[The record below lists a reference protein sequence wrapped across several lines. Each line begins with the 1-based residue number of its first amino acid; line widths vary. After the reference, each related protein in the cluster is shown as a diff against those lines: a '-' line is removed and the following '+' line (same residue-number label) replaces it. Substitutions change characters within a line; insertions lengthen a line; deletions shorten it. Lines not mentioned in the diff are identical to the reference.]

1 MATQFD
7 PTQYFLGSGLGVG
20 RFNQPYRPKIQD
32 ILARMNRPEITG
44 MPGQGVYIDQ
54 MSAPQ
59 YVSRTGPDIFYQKRR
74 DPLGANLYPNVPG
87 MGFTP
92 SEGLI
97 SPPMM
102 DEPFYPLSTAE
113 AQAAPQAAPMQEAPL
128 QTFEEA
134 YPDLSK
140 QAGAAPR
147 RTLGLLGDMFGGAS
161 ALDEYMTPE
170 QRAQLQNQG
179 VMAAAM
185 QLLAASGPSRTPV
198 GLGQA
203 LGEAYGAGQKGYTAA
218 QQNLLASMTMKQ
230 KMDEA
235 KRLKDIQARISGAL
249 IGEGAPAMP
258 GAAISPE
265 QAINAPGL
273 PAGPTVARAA
283 LIGTPGA
290 AAPMSQA
297 DILHD
302 RYMNASS
309 IAAQYGDA
317 ETAKKYA
324 DLAKQIRPLD
334 EVVGEPFRGSDGN
347 FYSRLKSGGTKPFSG
362 VSPIDKPVG
371 EPFRGN
377 DGRYY
382 QRTESGGTV
391 LFSEGTVTPA
401 AKPMGAPIK
410 VTDVSGKQVL
420 VNQMDDG
427 TFKTATGIG
436 PARNMVQVD
445 VGGSI
450 KFIDEDKLT
459 PGTSF
464 TKGLAPQI
472 VGSADT
478 GFYVYG
484 GGGGGGTTVGGK
496 APAVAGAA
504 GAAPPPGGRQAAPG
518 MTQII
523 PGTSFKNDEQLRGEY
538 TRNMEPFVKLAQ
550 AFEKVQVAAL
560 NPSGAGDISLIYGY
574 MKILDPNSTVM
585 QGEQATAQNA
595 GSVPEA
601 IRAKYNSIIG
611 GEKLDPNV
619 RADFLNQARLIVES
633 QRTMA
638 NDVRDR
644 YSELAQSYGLKP
656 EQIVFD
662 PFKRIKAPGE
672 VVKSAT
678 PIKANDWW
686 KKFDLLPKP

>member
-7 PTQYFLGSGLGVG
+7 PTQYYLGSGLGVG
-20 RFNQPYRPKIQD
+20 RYNQPYRPKIQD

-44 MPGQGVYIDQ
+44 MPGDPVYIDQ
-54 MSAPQ
+54 MSTPQ

-92 SEGLI
+92 SAGL
-97 SPPMM
+97 M
-102 DEPFYPLSTAE
+102 DMGGEMQPLSAQPQV
-113 AQAAPQAAPMQEAPL
+113 QAAPQVEQTMEAPL
-128 QTFEEA
+128 QTFEQA
-134 YPDLSK
+134 YG
-140 QAGAAPR
+140 GAAPQ

-161 ALDEYMTPE
+161 ALDEYITPE

-179 VMAAAM
+179 LMSAAM

-218 QQNLLASMTMKQ
+218 QQNLLTSMTMKQ
-230 KMDEA
+230 KMDDA

-265 QAINAPGL
+265 QAINAPGGQ
-273 PAGPTVARAA
+273 AGPTVARAA
-283 LIGTPGA
+283 MIGTPSA

-324 DLAKQIRPLD
+324 DLAKQIKPTD
-334 EVVGEPFRGSDGN
+334 EVIGEPFRGNDGN
-347 FYSRLKSGGTKPFSG
+347 FYSRLKSGGTIPFKG

-371 EPFRGN
+371 EPFRGS
-377 DGRYY
+377 DGKYY

-436 PARNMVQVD
+436 PAKEMVQVD

-450 KFIDEDKLT
+450 KFIDKDKI
-459 PGTSF
+459 PAGTSF

-484 GGGGGGTTVGGK
+484 GGGGGGTMVGGK
-496 APAVAGAA
+496 APPPAAAGAA

-523 PGTSFKNDEQLRGEY
+523 PGTSFKNDEQLRGEF

-574 MKILDPNSTVM
+574 MKILDPHSTVM
-585 QGEQATAQNA
+585 QGEQASAQNA
-595 GSVPEA
+595 GSVPES
-601 IRAKYNSIIG
+601 IRAKYNSIIA

-619 RADFLNQARLIVES
+619 RADFLNQARLIIES

-638 NDVRDR
+638 NDVRER
-644 YSELAQSYGLKP
+644 YSELAKAYGLKP

-662 PFKRIKAPGE
+662 PFKRIKPPGE
-672 VVKSAT
+672 VVKEST

>member
-1 MATQFD
+1 MM
-7 PTQYFLGSGLGVG
+7 PTAQNVVVE
-20 RFNQPYRPKIQD
+20 D
-32 ILARMNRPEITG
+32 ILAQDN
-44 MPGQGVYIDQ
+44 
-54 MSAPQ
+54 
-59 YVSRTGPDIFYQKRR
+59 
-74 DPLGANLYPNVPG
+74 PNY
-87 MGFTP
+87 
-92 SEGLI
+92 LA
-97 SPPMM
+97 
-102 DEPFYPLSTAE
+102 EP
-113 AQAAPQAAPMQEAPL
+113 AQ
-128 QTFEEA
+128 
-134 YPDLSK
+134 D
-140 QAGAAPR
+140 AGAAPQ

-161 ALDEYMTPE
+161 ALDEYMTDE
-170 QRAQLQNQG
+170 QRSQLQNQG
-179 VMAAAM
+179 IMAAAM
-185 QLLAASGPSRTPV
+185 QLLASSGPSRTPV

-218 QQNLLASMTMKQ
+218 QQNLLQSMAMKQ
-230 KMDEA
+230 KMDEY
-235 KRLKDIQARISGAL
+235 KRAREIEARISGAL
-249 IGEGAPAMP
+249 VGDG
-258 GAAISPE
+258 GAAMSGGTITPE

-283 LIGTPGA
+283 MIGAPGA
-290 AAPMSQA
+290 VAPTSQA
-297 DILHD
+297 DMLYN
-302 RYMNASS
+302 RYMNASN
-309 IAAQYGDA
+309 IAAQYGD
-317 ETAKKYA
+317 TAKATAYA
-324 DLAKQIRPLD
+324 TLADKARPTD
-334 EVVGEPFRGSDGN
+334 EVIGEPFRGTDGN
-347 FYSRLKSGGTKPFSG
+347 FYSRLKSGATIPFKG

-391 LFSEGTVTPA
+391 LFSQGEVTPA

-436 PARNMVQVD
+436 PAREMVQVD
-445 VGGSI
+445 VGGQL
-450 KFIDEDKLT
+450 KFMNKDEI
-459 PGTSF
+459 PVGTSF
-464 TKGLAPQI
+464 TKTLAPQI

-478 GFYVYG
+478 GFFVYG
-484 GGGGGGTTVGGK
+484 GGGGGGTTVGGRAT
-496 APAVAGAA
+496 APAAAGAA
-504 GAAPPPGGRQAAPG
+504 GAEPAPGGRQAAPG

-523 PGTSFKNDEQLRGEY
+523 PGTSFKNDEQLRKEF
-538 TRNMEPFVKLAQ
+538 TQNMDPFVKLAQ

-595 GSVPEA
+595 GSVPES

-644 YSELAQSYGLKP
+644 YSELARAYGLKP

-662 PFKRIKAPGE
+662 PFKRIKPPGDIA
-672 VVKSAT
+672 KDAT
-678 PIKANDWW
+678 PTKPAEFVN
-686 KKFDLLPKP
+686 KYNLLPKKP

>member
-1 MATQFD
+1 MATLYGGYQRRLADLGYDYSPTGITSLKNALFSGRAYPSNMYED
-7 PTQYFLGSGLGVG
+7 PQKLYGEPAYRNIAPVAAPDIQYGDLL
-20 RFNQPYRPKIQD
+20 
-32 ILARMNRPEITG
+32 
-44 MPGQGVYIDQ
+44 
-54 MSAPQ
+54 SAPSGSRYINQTLSDQ
-59 YVSRTGPDIFYQKRR
+59 YLRSATG
-74 DPLGANLYPNVPG
+74 
-87 MGFTP
+87 
-92 SEGLI
+92 
-97 SPPMM
+97 
-102 DEPFYPLSTAE
+102 
-113 AQAAPQAAPMQEAPL
+113 EAPPEDMQL
-128 QTFEEA
+128 E
-134 YPDLSK
+134 
-140 QAGAAPR
+140 AGAAPQ

-170 QRAQLQNQG
+170 QRAQMQNQG

-218 QQNLLASMTMKQ
+218 QQNLLTSMTMKQ
-230 KMDEA
+230 KMEDA
-235 KRLKDIQARISGAL
+235 KAAKAMQTNVSNFLSQKAP
-249 IGEGAPAMP
+249 EGVDANAFKAQQYMKLADVY
-258 GAAISPE
+258 AATNPE
-265 QAINAPGL
+265 QASKFFDMAQKL
-273 PAGPTVARAA
+273 MPAA
-283 LIGTPGA
+283 
-290 AAPMSQA
+290 
-297 DILHD
+297 
-302 RYMNASS
+302 
-309 IAAQYGDA
+309 
-317 ETAKKYA
+317 
-324 DLAKQIRPLD
+324 
-334 EVVGEPFRGSDGN
+334 
-347 FYSRLKSGGTKPFSG
+347 
-362 VSPIDKPVG
+362 DKPVG
-371 EPFRGN
+371 EPFRAADGKYYQRTESGKAVLFSGGTVTPADKPVGEPFRAADGN
-377 DGRYY
+377 FY

-391 LFSEGTVTPA
+391 PFSGGTVTPA

-436 PARNMVQVD
+436 PAKEMVQVD

-450 KFIDEDKLT
+450 KFIDKDKI
-459 PGTSF
+459 PAGTSF

-478 GFYVYG
+478 GFFVYG
-484 GGGGGGTTVGGK
+484 GGGGGGTTIGGR
-496 APAVAGAA
+496 APAAAPAAAGAA

-538 TRNMEPFVKLAQ
+538 IRNMEPFVKLAQ

-601 IRAKYNSIIG
+601 IRAKYNSIIAG
-611 GEKLDPNV
+611 DKLDPNV

-644 YSELAQSYGLKP
+644 YSELAQAYGLKP

>member
-1 MATQFD
+1 MGVFA
-7 PTQYFLGSGLGVG
+7 PTQMGDFAPSAGL
-20 RFNQPYRPKIQD
+20 
-32 ILARMNRPEITG
+32 
-44 MPGQGVYIDQ
+44 
-54 MSAPQ
+54 
-59 YVSRTGPDIFYQKRR
+59 
-74 DPLGANLYPNVPG
+74 
-87 MGFTP
+87 MG
-92 SEGLI
+92 E
-97 SPPMM
+97 MQ
-102 DEPFYPLSTAE
+102 PLSAQQQVQPPRTPVVVEDIMAQDNPNYLAE
-113 AQAAPQAAPMQEAPL
+113 PAQEA
-128 QTFEEA
+128 E
-134 YPDLSK
+134 
-140 QAGAAPR
+140 AAPR

-161 ALDEYMTPE
+161 ALDEYITPE

-218 QQNLLASMTMKQ
+218 QQNLLQSMTMKQ

-249 IGEGAPAMP
+249 IGEGAPAMF
-258 GAAISPE
+258 GAAITPE
-265 QAINAPGL
+265 QAINAPGGQ
-273 PAGPTVARAA
+273 AGPTVARAA
-283 LIGTPGA
+283 LIGTPSA

-302 RYMNASS
+302 RYINAST

-391 LFSEGTVTPA
+391 LFSQGKVTPA

-427 TFKTATGIG
+427 TFKTATDIG
-436 PARNMVQVD
+436 PAREMVQVD
-445 VGGSI
+445 VGGQL
-450 KFIDEDKLT
+450 KFIDKDKIPAGAT
-459 PGTSF
+459 F
-464 TKGLAPQI
+464 TKTLAPQI

-478 GFYVYG
+478 GFFVYG
-484 GGGGGGTTVGGK
+484 GGGGGGTTIGGRASAA
-496 APAVAGAA
+496 APAAAPAAAGAA
-504 GAAPPPGGRQAAPG
+504 GAAPQPSGRPAAPG

-523 PGTSFKNDEQLRGEY
+523 PGTTFKSDEQLRGEY
-538 TRNMEPFVKLAQ
+538 IRNMEPFVKLAQ

-619 RADFLNQARLIVES
+619 RTDFLNQARLIVES

-644 YSELAQSYGLKP
+644 YSELAQAYGLKP

>member
-7 PTQYFLGSGLGVG
+7 PTRYYLGSGLGVG
-20 RFNQPYRPKIQD
+20 RFNQPYRPTIQD
-32 ILARMNRPEITG
+32 VLARMNRPEITG

-54 MSAPQ
+54 MSTPQ
-59 YVSRTGPDIFYQKRR
+59 YVSRSGPDIFFQKRR

-92 SEGLI
+92 SAGL
-97 SPPMM
+97 M
-102 DEPFYPLSTAE
+102 DMGGEMQPLPSQLE
-113 AQAAPQAAPMQEAPL
+113 DVL
-128 QTFEEA
+128 QTPNQRGFQPGGSMMPTAQNVVVEDIMAQDNPNYRAEVA
-134 YPDLSK
+134 PE
-140 QAGAAPR
+140 AAPR
-147 RTLGLLGDMFGGAS
+147 HTLGLLGDMFGGAS

-218 QQNLLASMTMKQ
+218 QQNLLTSMTMKQ

-235 KRLKDIQARISGAL
+235 KATKGMQATVSTFLAQKAPEGVDAKEFKAQQYMRLADVYAASNPDQASKFFDMAQKL
-249 IGEGAPAMP
+249 MPA
-258 GAAISPE
+258 A
-265 QAINAPGL
+265 
-273 PAGPTVARAA
+273 
-283 LIGTPGA
+283 
-290 AAPMSQA
+290 
-297 DILHD
+297 
-302 RYMNASS
+302 
-309 IAAQYGDA
+309 
-317 ETAKKYA
+317 
-324 DLAKQIRPLD
+324 
-334 EVVGEPFRGSDGN
+334 
-347 FYSRLKSGGTKPFSG
+347 
-362 VSPIDKPVG
+362 DKPVG
-371 EPFRGN
+371 EPFRAA
-377 DGRYY
+377 DGKYYQRTESGKTMLFSGGTVTPADKPVGEPFRAADGKFY

-391 LFSEGTVTPA
+391 LFSEGAVAPA

-427 TFKTATGIG
+427 TFKTVTGIG
-436 PARNMVQVD
+436 PPKNMVQVD

-450 KFIDEDKLT
+450 RFVDEDSLP

-484 GGGGGGTTVGGK
+484 GGGGGGTTVGGR
-496 APAVAGAA
+496 APAPAAA
-504 GAAPPPGGRQAAPG
+504 GAPGAAPQPGGRQAAPG

-523 PGTSFKNDEQLRGEY
+523 PGTSFKNDEQLRGEF

-585 QGEQATAQNA
+585 QGEQASAQNA

-601 IRAKYNSIIG
+601 IRAKYNSIIAG
-611 GEKLDPNV
+611 DKLDPNV

-644 YSELAQSYGLKP
+644 YSELAQAYGLKP

-662 PFKRIKAPGE
+662 PFKRIKPPGE
-672 VVKSAT
+672 VVKEST

-686 KKFDLLPKP
+686 KKFDLLPKKN

>member
-1 MATQFD
+1 MVQPTVAMALHSAVCLDTLDKGNKMAGIDLTRMFD
-7 PTQYFLGSGLGVG
+7 IYQPQYGQSSAMQYARPRPYGLEEEQL
-20 RFNQPYRPKIQD
+20 RQQAEDALNQSSTYQYYRPVGNIRGMDYGFGQPAMAPSVDVTDMAYQD
-32 ILARMNRPEITG
+32 RP
-44 MPGQGVYIDQ
+44 Q
-54 MSAPQ
+54 
-59 YVSRTGPDIFYQKRR
+59 
-74 DPLGANLYPNVPG
+74 
-87 MGFTP
+87 
-92 SEGLI
+92 
-97 SPPMM
+97 
-102 DEPFYPLSTAE
+102 
-113 AQAAPQAAPMQEAPL
+113 QAAPQAAPQ
-128 QTFEEA
+128 
-134 YPDLSK
+134 
-140 QAGAAPR
+140 

-218 QQNLLASMTMKQ
+218 QQNLLTSMTMKQ
-230 KMDEA
+230 KMDEY

-249 IGEGAPAMP
+249 VGEGATAAP

-265 QAINAPGL
+265 QAINAPGGQ
-273 PAGPTVARAA
+273 AGPTVARAA
-283 LIGTPGA
+283 LIGTPSA

-297 DILHD
+297 DMLHD

-334 EVVGEPFRGSDGN
+334 EVVGEPFRGNDGN
-347 FYSRLKSGGTKPFSG
+347 FYSRLKSGATIPFKG
-362 VSPIDKPVG
+362 VSPADKPVG

-391 LFSEGTVTPA
+391 LFSQGEVTPA

-427 TFKTATGIG
+427 TFKKVTGIG
-436 PARNMVQVD
+436 PPKNMVQVD

-450 KFIDEDKLT
+450 RFVDEDSLP

-484 GGGGGGTTVGGK
+484 GGGGGGTTVGGR
-496 APAVAGAA
+496 APAPAAA
-504 GAAPPPGGRQAAPG
+504 GAPGAAPQPGGRQAAPG

-523 PGTSFKNDEQLRGEY
+523 PGTSFKNDEQLRGEF
-538 TRNMEPFVKLAQ
+538 TRNMEPFVALAQ
-550 AFEKVQVAAL
+550 AFEKIQVAAL

-574 MKILDPNSTVM
+574 MKILDPRSTVM
-585 QGEQATAQNA
+585 QGEQASAQNA

-601 IRAKYNSIIG
+601 IRAKYNSIIAG
-611 GEKLDPNV
+611 DKLDPNV

-644 YSELAQSYGLKP
+644 YSELAQAYGLKP

-662 PFKRIKAPGE
+662 PFKRIKPPGE
-672 VVKSAT
+672 VVKEST

-686 KKFDLLPKP
+686 KKFDLLPKKN

>member
-1 MATQFD
+1 MQYYLGRGAGSEILNQNYQPTDPLYSAFRSLSTENPNARKRNQLAANLLAYI
-7 PTQYFLGSGLGVG
+7 PTQMG
-20 RFNQPYRPKIQD
+20 
-32 ILARMNRPEITG
+32 
-44 MPGQGVYIDQ
+44 
-54 MSAPQ
+54 
-59 YVSRTGPDIFYQKRR
+59 
-74 DPLGANLYPNVPG
+74 
-87 MGFTP
+87 GFTP
-92 SEGLI
+92 SAGLTDMGM
-97 SPPMM
+97 PTARNVVVEDVMPQ
-102 DEPFYPLSTAE
+102 DNPNYRAEP
-113 AQAAPQAAPMQEAPL
+113 AQE
-128 QTFEEA
+128 
-134 YPDLSK
+134 
-140 QAGAAPR
+140 AGAAPQ

-185 QLLAASGPSRTPV
+185 QLLASSGPSRTPV

-218 QQNLLASMTMKQ
+218 QQNLLQSMTMKQ

-258 GAAISPE
+258 GAAITPE

-273 PAGPTVARAA
+273 AAGPTVARAA
-283 LIGTPGA
+283 LIGTPAA

-297 DILHD
+297 DMLHD
-302 RYMNASS
+302 RYINASS

-324 DLAKQIRPLD
+324 DLAKQIRPQQ
-334 EVVGEPFRGSDGN
+334 ETQGEPYRAVDGN
-347 FYSRLKSGGTKPFSG
+347 YYIRLKSGD
-362 VSPIDKPVG
+362 PIPYKGPA
-371 EPFRGN
+371 
-377 DGRYY
+377 
-382 QRTESGGTV
+382 
-391 LFSEGTVTPA
+391 PA
-401 AKPMGAPIK
+401 AKPSGAPFQA
-410 VTDVSGKQVL
+410 TDLSGKQVL
-420 VNQMDDG
+420 LSQMSDNSYQ
-427 TFKTATGIG
+427 TIEAFG
-436 PARNMVQVD
+436 PAKEMVQVD

-450 KFIDEDKLT
+450 RFVDKNSL
-459 PGTSF
+459 PVGTTY

-478 GFYVYG
+478 GFFVYG
-484 GGGGGGTTVGGK
+484 GGGGGGTTVGGRTPP
-496 APAVAGAA
+496 PAAAGAA

-523 PGTSFKNDEQLRGEY
+523 PGTSFKNDEQLRKEF
-538 TRNMEPFVKLAQ
+538 TQNMDPFVKLAQ
-550 AFEKVQVAAL
+550 SFEKIQVAAL

-585 QGEQATAQNA
+585 QGEQASAQNA
-595 GSVPEA
+595 GSVPES

-638 NDVRDR
+638 NDVRER
-644 YSELAQSYGLKP
+644 YSDLARAYGLKP
-656 EQIVFD
+656 EQIIFD
-662 PFKRIKAPGE
+662 PFKRIKPPGDIA
-672 VVKSAT
+672 KDAT
-678 PIKANDWW
+678 PTKPAEFVN
-686 KKFDLLPKP
+686 KYNLLPKKP

>member
-1 MATQFD
+1 MATLSDFYFGDPRNFGALNQYYLGRGAGSEIFNQNYQPTD
-7 PTQYFLGSGLGVG
+7 PLYIARRGLSTEDPYARKRNPFAANLGTYTPTQ
-20 RFNQPYRPKIQD
+20 
-32 ILARMNRPEITG
+32 
-44 MPGQGVYIDQ
+44 
-54 MSAPQ
+54 
-59 YVSRTGPDIFYQKRR
+59 
-74 DPLGANLYPNVPG
+74 
-87 MGFTP
+87 MGDFTP
-92 SEGLI
+92 SAGLTDMGM
-97 SPPMM
+97 P
-102 DEPFYPLSTAE
+102 TARNVVVE
-113 AQAAPQAAPMQEAPL
+113 DVMPQDNPNYRAEVAPEAAPQ
-128 QTFEEA
+128 
-134 YPDLSK
+134 
-140 QAGAAPR
+140 

-185 QLLAASGPSRTPV
+185 QLLASSGPSRTPV

-218 QQNLLASMTMKQ
+218 QQNLLQSMTMKQ

-258 GAAISPE
+258 GAAITPE

-273 PAGPTVARAA
+273 AAGPTVARAA
-283 LIGTPGA
+283 LIGTPAA

-297 DILHD
+297 DMLHD
-302 RYMNASS
+302 RYINASS

-324 DLAKQIRPLD
+324 DLAKQIRPQQ
-334 EVVGEPFRGSDGN
+334 ETQGEPYRAVDGN
-347 FYSRLKSGGTKPFSG
+347 YYIRLKSGD
-362 VSPIDKPVG
+362 PIPYKGPA
-371 EPFRGN
+371 
-377 DGRYY
+377 
-382 QRTESGGTV
+382 
-391 LFSEGTVTPA
+391 PA
-401 AKPMGAPIK
+401 AKPSGAPFQA
-410 VTDVSGKQVL
+410 TDLSGKQVL
-420 VNQMDDG
+420 LSQMSDNSYQ
-427 TFKTATGIG
+427 TIEAFG
-436 PARNMVQVD
+436 PAKEMVQVD

-450 KFIDEDKLT
+450 RFVDKNSL
-459 PGTSF
+459 PVGTTY

-478 GFYVYG
+478 GFFVYG
-484 GGGGGGTTVGGK
+484 GGGGGGTTVGGRTPP
-496 APAVAGAA
+496 PAAAGAA

-523 PGTSFKNDEQLRGEY
+523 PGTSFKNDEQLRKEF
-538 TRNMEPFVKLAQ
+538 TQNMDPFVKLAQ
-550 AFEKVQVAAL
+550 SFEKIQVAAL

-585 QGEQATAQNA
+585 QGEQASAQNA
-595 GSVPEA
+595 GSVPES

-638 NDVRDR
+638 NDVRER
-644 YSELAQSYGLKP
+644 YSDLARAYGLKP
-656 EQIVFD
+656 EQIIFD
-662 PFKRIKAPGE
+662 PFKRIKPPGDIA
-672 VVKSAT
+672 KDAT
-678 PIKANDWW
+678 PTKPAEFVN
-686 KKFDLLPKP
+686 KYNLLPKKP